1 MKLGETW
8 TIYRRELSRL
18 LNESTSP
25 HLSVAEAEQEAL
37 RLALLQ
43 TGVELAR

>member
-1 MKLGETW
+1 MTLSETW
-8 TIYRRELSRL
+8 TIYRREFNRL
-18 LNESTSP
+18 INESVSP

-37 RLALLQ
+37 RLALAA